1 MITFLLIVHVLVCLA
16 LIAIVLLQGGK
27 GADMGAMLGGGSS
40 HTVFGAGGGASF
52 MGKLTAGV
60 ATLFMLT
67 SLSLAFLYAQPGA
80 DSIMPSE
87 VAVPV
92 QQQQTTP
99 ADQPA
104 DQPEDAAPAASV
116 PAEQPAAPAN

>member
-1 MITFLLIVHVLVCLA
+1 MITFLIIVHVLISLA
-16 LIAIVLLQGGK
+16 LIGIVLLQGGK

-67 SLSLAFLYAQPGA
+67 SLALAFLYAQPGS

-87 VAVPV
+87 VAAPIEQQAVPAE
-92 QQQQTTP
+92 QSE
-99 ADQPA
+99 A
-104 DQPEDAAPAASV
+104 AAPAEAPATPA